1 MITLINKNLTLKI
14 ILALAAIIIIAFV
27 ILCISIINKQNSLL
41 GTMSETVQTKLEV
54 SANEASEH
62 FNSLEKNVDSALSTM
77 TEATITNLSVATEK
91 SLLTEEK
98 DIQIGMEG
106 LLKGNAN
113 AVISLLAS
121 IVPDPLMAKEYD
133 QLRKFSQAVAQT
145 KEVVYVVFQD
155 DKGNNLPS
163 FLNFVDDL
171 VLSYIDNREED
182 EDVDRVLNGSKE
194 DPSVMLFEHTV
205 EYFNLPIG
213 KIIICMDKSVV
224 TKEMAALAL
233 RFENLRKSN
242 GEAIQS
248 VLSGESR
255 KVVEQIRGDLDQVG
269 AENVKAQGETIKIV
283 QQSLDEVVSDTTK
296 VVVYIGIAC
305 FFGILFLIYVLLR
318 VVVLSPMHTITEGL
332 RDAAEGEG
340 DLTKRLNS
348 PRIDEI
354 GLLAGWFDSFV
365 ERLNNIIVEING
377 NSETV
382 TSSALE
388 ALTAS
393 EDMHDE
399 ATNLSEKTSNLA
411 QASEEMNANMAS
423 VAAASEEAS
432 TNISMV
438 VGTASD
444 MRNALEGVA
453 THCDEAS
460 TVSNKATEQ
469 VKKATEKVTLLGG
482 AADEISKVT
491 EVITEIAD
499 QTNLLALNAT
509 IEAARAG
516 DAGKGFAVVA
526 GEIKNLA
533 NQTQEATKEIKEKI
547 DGIQDSTS
555 ETIAEVEAITEVI
568 DQVNQIMSDISKA
581 MVTQSESA
589 SEVVLNIEQASLGIA
604 EVNENV
610 AQSSSV
616 SSQIAHEM
624 DEVSSIAISMSN
636 SSVNMRGNS
645 ESLSELANQ
654 LRSMI
659 STFKISAGSQKIGD
673 AGYVEVEQKEL
684 IPWSAKLCI
693 GIDKID
699 DQHKELVRLV
709 NQLHSAMKAKAGI
722 QESSKI
728 LEQLADYTVY
738 HFGFEEEIFDA
749 HNYEDREEHKKYH
762 RAFVKKVVDFQSDLK
777 AGKAGLSMDLM
788 HFLTK
793 WLKDHILKT
802 DKAYVPFLKDKV

>member
-1 MITLINKNLTLKI
+1 MIRLINKNLTLKI
-14 ILALAAIIIIAFV
+14 ILALAAIIVIAFV
-27 ILCISIINKQNSLL
+27 FLCISIINKQNSLL
-41 GTMSETVQTKLEV
+41 GTMSETVQTKLET
-54 SANEASEH
+54 SAEDAKAS
-62 FNSLEKNVDSALSTM
+62 FVALENNVDAALAKMS
-77 TEATITNLSVATEK
+77 EQTISNLSDATEE
-91 SLLTEEK
+91 SLHKEEK
-98 DIQIGMEG
+98 DIQAGMED
-106 LLKGNAN
+106 LLKGNAD
-113 AVISLLAS
+113 AAISLLAS

-133 QLRKFSQAVAQT
+133 SLQKYSQAVAQT
-145 KEVVYVVFQD
+145 KEVVYVIFQD

-163 FLNFVDDL
+163 YLNFVDDL
-171 VLSYIDNREED
+171 ILSYVDNREED
-182 EDVDRVLNGSKE
+182 EDVDRVLAGSRE
-194 DPSVMLFEHTV
+194 DPGVMIFEHTV

-224 TKEMAALAL
+224 IGEMEALAA
-233 RFENLRKSN
+233 RFENLRTSN
-242 GEAIQS
+242 GEAIKT
-248 VLSGESR
+248 VLAGESE
-255 KVVEQIRGDLDQVG
+255 KVVEQIRGELNLVG
-269 AENVKAQGETIKIV
+269 TDSLKAQNETTEILKNAMA
-283 QQSLDEVVSDTTK
+283 EVTSGTTK
-296 VVVYIGIAC
+296 VVVYIGVIC
-305 FFGILFLIYVLLR
+305 FLVIIFLIYVLLR

-340 DLTKRLNS
+340 DLTKRLNN

-382 TSSALE
+382 TSAALE
-388 ALTAS
+388 ALAAS

-411 QASEEMNANMAS
+411 TASEEMNANMAS

-438 VGTASD
+438 AGTATD

-453 THCDEAS
+453 NHCDEAT
-460 TVSNKATEQ
+460 TVSNKATDQ
-469 VKKATEKVTLLGG
+469 VQKATEKVTLLGT

-516 DAGKGFAVVA
+516 EAGKGFAVVA

-533 NQTQEATKEIKEKI
+533 NQTQDATKEIKEKI
-547 DGIQDSTS
+547 DGIQESTS
-555 ETIAEVEAITEVI
+555 ETISEVEAITEVI
-568 DQVNQIMSDISKA
+568 DKVNHIMSDISDA
-581 MVTQSESA
+581 MVTQAESA
-589 SEVVLNIEQASLGIA
+589 SEVALNIEQASLGIS

-616 SSQIAHEM
+616 SSQIAREM
-624 DEVSSIAISMSN
+624 DEVSSIATSMSN

-659 STFKISAGSQKIGD
+659 STFKISAGEQVGD
-673 AGYVEVEQKEL
+673 GSYDDVEHKDL
-684 IPWSAKLCI
+684 IPWSSKLSI

-699 DQHKELVRLV
+699 EQHKELVRLV
-709 NQLHSAMKAKAGI
+709 NQLHRAMKAKAGI
-722 QESSKI
+722 HEASKV
-728 LEQLADYTVY
+728 LDQLTEYTVY
-738 HFGFEEEIFDA
+738 HFAFEEEAFDKYD
-749 HNYEDREEHKKYH
+749 YEDKEQHKKYH
-762 RAFVKKVVDFQSDLK
+762 AELVKKVVDFQSDLK

-788 HFLTK
+788 NFLTS

-802 DKAYVPFLKDKV
+802 DKAYVASLKGKI

>member
-1 MITLINKNLTLKI
+1 MIKLINKNLTLKI

-41 GTMSETVQTKLEV
+41 GTMSETVHTKFET

-62 FNSLEKNVDSALSTM
+62 FVSLEKNVGDALTTMSAQTIANLST
-77 TEATITNLSVATEK
+77 ATEK
-91 SLLTEEK
+91 SLLKEEK
-98 DIQIGMEG
+98 EIQEGMED

-133 QLRKFSQAVAQT
+133 KLQKYSQAVAQT
-145 KEVVYVVFQD
+145 KDVVYVIFQD
-155 DKGNNLPS
+155 EKGNNLPS
-163 FLNFVDDL
+163 YLNFIDDL

-194 DPSVMLFEHTV
+194 DPAVMLFEHTV

-224 TKEMAALAL
+224 TKEMEALAV

-242 GEAIQS
+242 GQAIQN
-248 VLSGESR
+248 VLSVESE
-255 KVVEQIRGDLDQVG
+255 KVVKQIRGQLDQVG
-269 AENVKAQGETIKIV
+269 ADSAKAQDETIEIV
-283 QQSLDEVVSDTTK
+283 EQSLSEVNSDTTK

-305 FFGILFLIYVLLR
+305 VFGILLLIYVLLHGIVMR
-318 VVVLSPMHTITEGL
+318 PMHTITEGL

-340 DLTKRLNS
+340 DLTKRLNN

-388 ALTAS
+388 ALAAS

-399 ATNLSEKTSNLA
+399 ATHLSEKTSNLA
-411 QASEEMNANMAS
+411 TASEEMNANMAS

-432 TNISMV
+432 TNITMV

-453 THCDEAS
+453 SHCDEAS
-460 TVSNKATEQ
+460 AVSNKATDQ

-547 DGIQDSTS
+547 DGIQESTS
-555 ETIAEVEAITEVI
+555 ETIVEVEAITEVI
-568 DQVNQIMSDISKA
+568 DKVNLIMSDISEA
-581 MVTQSESA
+581 MVTQAASA
-589 SEVVLNIEQASLGIA
+589 SEVALNIEQASLGIA

-659 STFKISAGSQKIGD
+659 STFKISAGNKQVGD

-684 IPWSAKLCI
+684 IPWSSKLCI

-699 DQHKELVRLV
+699 NQHKELVRLV

-738 HFGFEEEIFDA
+738 HFGFEEKLFDV
-749 HNYEDREEHKKYH
+749 HNYEASEEHKKNH
-762 RAFVKKVVDFQSDLK
+762 RDFVKKVVDFQSDLK
-777 AGKAGLSMDLM
+777 AGRAGLSMDLM
-788 HFLTK
+788 YFLTK

-802 DKAYVPFLKDKV
+802 DKAYVSYLKDKV